1 MDNSDQLWMDSYG
14 FVYSADGKRML
25 KGADVRG
32 AYWIPEGVEEIEPG
46 ALLGC
51 RIDTL
56 HIPWTA
62 HVHDYG
68 QLVFSED
75 EEENENLM
83 PCVYFW
89 QKDYSCRDEQTDAFE
104 DDGEYR
110 MDENDIA
117 YSLDRHRL
125 LFARAG
131 FKDNEYGI
139 RYMPPIC
146 YTVYPSISPSDWRF
160 CFWLR
165 WRKDNCKRL
174 IFLRQ
179 NNERS
184 IYKIDVMD

>member
-32 AYWIPEGVEEIEPG
+32 AYWIPEGVEEIEPD

-62 HVHDYG
+62 HVHDYD
-68 QLVFSED
+68 QLIFSKD
-75 EEENENLM
+75 EEENQTLM

-89 QKDYSCRDEQTDAFE
+89 QKDYSCCDEQTDAFE
-104 DDGEYR
+104 ADGEYR
-110 MDENDIA
+110 MDEDDIA

-131 FKDNEYGI
+131 FKDNEYHVPEGVVT
-139 RYMPPIC
+139 IC
-146 YTVYPSISPSDWRF
+146 SMAFATCRQFVTLYIPRSV
-160 CFWLR
+160 
-165 WRKDNCKRL
+165 RL
-174 IFLRQ
+174 IGDF
-179 NNERS
+179 
-184 IYKIDVMD
+184 IFGPGGGKIIVRD